1 MKKDTLLVIDFQ
13 NNRGLT
19 GVYPCVYDT
28 ITRYTSVYQ
37 NIPKR
42 LEGCGKTQG
51 KENRVVSLSDGE
63 WKIMNQLWE
72 HESTITEL
80 KNELGKETGWD
91 KHIVITM
98 LSRMEKKG
106 AVAHRDGE
114 RAKIFYP
121 LVTREEVSMQETR
134 GFLQKVYR
142 GSLGMMVNAMVE
154 DQALSEEEIQE
165 LYGILE
171 QARIKKRESNER
183 GNKNE

>member
-1 MKKDTLLVIDFQ
+1 M
-13 NNRGLT
+13 
-19 GVYPCVYDT
+19 
-28 ITRYTSVYQ
+28 
-37 NIPKR
+37 
-42 LEGCGKTQG
+42 
-51 KENRVVSLSDGE
+51 VSLSDGE

-72 HESTITEL
+72 RESTITEL
-80 KNELGKETGWD
+80 KNELGSETGWD

-106 AVAHRDGE
+106 AVAHREGG

-171 QARIKKRESNER
+171 QAGKSRAKRSEARDER
-183 GNKNE
+183 GDENRLR

>member
-1 MKKDTLLVIDFQ
+1 M
-13 NNRGLT
+13 
-19 GVYPCVYDT
+19 
-28 ITRYTSVYQ
+28 
-37 NIPKR
+37 
-42 LEGCGKTQG
+42 
-51 KENRVVSLSDGE
+51 VSLSDGE

-72 HESTITEL
+72 EEATITEL
-80 KNELGKETGWD
+80 KNSLREETGWD
-91 KHIVITM
+91 KHIIITM

-106 AVAHRDGE
+106 AVAHKDGG

-165 LYGILE
+165 LYAILK
-171 QARIKKRESNER
+171 QAKR
-183 GNKNE
+183 KNDEGGAPK

>member
-1 MKKDTLLVIDFQ
+1 MTD
-13 NNRGLT
+13 
-19 GVYPCVYDT
+19 VYPACM
-28 ITRYTSVYQ
+28 IQSNRYTFVYQ
-37 NIPKR
+37 NIPVPVQEER
-42 LEGCGKTQG
+42 TED
-51 KENRVVSLSDGE
+51 RVVSLSDGE
-63 WKIMNQLWE
+63 WKIMNLLWE

-106 AVAHRDGE
+106 AVAHRDGG

-154 DQALSEEEIQE
+154 DQALTEEEIQE

-171 QARIKKRESNER
+171 QAKRRRKESAE
-183 GNKNE
+183 